1 MTLAFSMRFSALEGI
16 GRPRLNC
23 LALAGPHCGVVY
35 DDLLRKTCARPSM
48 LPSKIEKPIHIPA
61 PGAAEAHPPGF
72 PVYGRLPPP
81 CASVRP
87 RHRRPRPLGLPASGG
102 LALDAPT
109 PSACGADTPEPPSA
123 ALMPHSA
130 SARVWCDNWRLPM
143 DRDAFLSGCRSAN
156 AGVGRSQCQ
165 QPQWCGHRSPR
176 PPPPLSGS
184 FQWMP

>member
-35 DDLLRKTCARPSM
+35 DDLLRKTCARLSM

-87 RHRRPRPLGLPASGG
+87 RHRRPRPLGLLASGG

-109 PSACGADTPEPPSA
+109 PSACGAGTPEPPSA
-123 ALMPHSA
+123 ALKPHSA
-130 SARVWCDNWRLPM
+130 SAR
-143 DRDAFLSGCRSAN
+143 SGATTGGCPWTGMPSSVA
-156 AGVGRSQCQ
+156 AG
-165 QPQWCGHRSPR
+165 R
-176 PPPPLSGS
+176 PERALVATAGGGS
-184 FQWMP
+184 NGTDSSR